1 MKAERYA
8 VMAGLFRYPG
18 PALPQ
23 AVRDCRAMLHTD
35 CPEALPD
42 LERFAHWVEHTSLYD
57 QEEIFTRTFHVQA
70 ICFPDLGYVIFGED
84 YKRGEFLVNMQREQ
98 AEAQND
104 CGGELPDNLVN
115 VLTLLPLM
123 KDYALR
129 DELCVRI
136 VLPALRIMLKE
147 FDQGRLDLREK
158 MLMRKHKAIVLQ
170 GTKDGNIYGNAL
182 SALLTLLLS
191 EHIEVENHVNEL
203 PASQAF
209 IHGAATCGTCST
221 PHHKTLKTT

>member
-1 MKAERYA
+1 MQAERYA
-8 VMAGLFRYPG
+8 LMAGLFRYPS
-18 PALPQ
+18 PELPGAVQ
-23 AVRDCRAMLHTD
+23 ACRAMLMAT
-35 CPEALPD
+35 CPEAVPD
-42 LERFAHWVEHTSLYD
+42 LERFATWVENTAMYD
-57 QEEIFTRTFHVQA
+57 QEEIYTRTFHVQA
-70 ICFPDLGYVIFGED
+70 ICYPDLGYVIFGED
-84 YKRGEFLVNMQREQ
+84 YKRGEFLVNMKREQ

-123 KDYALR
+123 KDHAIR

-136 VLPALRIMLKE
+136 VMPALRIMLKE
-147 FDQGRLDLREK
+147 FETARMAMREK
-158 MLMRKHKAIVLQ
+158 MLLRKHNAIVLQ
-170 GTKDGNIYGNAL
+170 GCEDGNVYGNAL
-182 SALLTLLLS
+182 NALLTLLLS

-221 PHHKTLKTT
+221 PHPKTLKTT